1 MIASNEPQDME
12 ALRLRYEELNKKK
25 ITAET
30 KLQTSSETLEK
41 LRREARETYGT
52 DDLNALRAKLEDM
65 KKENDRKRAEYQQHL
80 ADIEKQLADVE
91 TKHAEAGR
99 RESQS

>member
-1 MIASNEPQDME
+1 MVTSNETQDME

-25 ITAET
+25 IAAET
-30 KLQTSSETLEK
+30 KLQSSNETLEK

-80 ADIEKQLADVE
+80 TDIESQLADVE
-91 TKHAEAGR
+91 TKHAEAGK
-99 RESQS
+99 RENQP